1 MAERSKTH
9 RLAEEQKI
17 AAIVQ
22 CGFREMHQNQAA
34 WKIMGQFAGESGFA

>member
-1 MAERSKTH
+1 MTEGRKTR

-17 AAIVQ
+17 TAIAQ

-34 WKIMGQFAGESGFA
+34 WKIMRQFAEESGFA